1 MTPKLQNNWLR
12 NLIPDEFT
20 DLDYLFEEVLFEG
33 LIFFWE
39 EDNGDE
45 ELGNYTL
52 YTEEEGFQARKECF
66 DAMLAAY
73 EWAKPRKTMQPLP
86 PPYEVL
92 PNKERYMQL
101 AEVYYQAN
109 QKWEAE
115 RDLHVLN
122 IVKYRKYLWS

>member
-1 MTPKLQNNWLR
+1 MMTTKLQNNWLR

-39 EDNGDE
+39 EDNGE
-45 ELGNYTL
+45 EMLSNYTL

-73 EWAKPRKTMQPLP
+73 EWAKPRKKMEPKAPSVHDIGSDAYLKRAEK
-86 PPYEVL
+86 YWE
-92 PNKERYMQL
+92 KEIAWKEEKTKHL
-101 AEVYYQAN
+101 
-109 QKWEAE
+109 
-115 RDLHVLN
+115 LN
-122 IVKYRKYLWS
+122 IVKYRGQLWS